1 MQRNDCP
8 REEGSQ
14 VLQRRSFLSGGLA
27 APVLIAAGWLSW
39 VGEASAKIDPV
50 EFQREL
56 NDRGLPQNIWELK
69 YSKIRGLWRIK
80 ETIEGQTTKGR
91 LLFRGFVDQDKGI
104 VEYEREDVKAKGSWF
119 FMRNRQL
126 TAEFSLTFPPDK
138 RKYLYKGSVVFD
150 KAKLK
155 QMGVISAPAVMQG
168 DILRKR
174 EGAWAA
180 VQDSYRVGSFSADC
194 IELYD
199 DETKI

>member
-1 MQRNDCP
+1 
-8 REEGSQ
+8 
-14 VLQRRSFLSGGLA
+14 
-27 APVLIAAGWLSW
+27 

-91 LLFRGFVDQDKGI
+91 LLFRGSGWKCWLPQTGVRGYRWRVRVCRFVDQDKGI